1 MPTTIN
7 TFHIIFTLLATGLLF
22 GLGFSLAQM
31 IVSWPAGRVAA
42 GAAIIGVLILI
53 IAWFIP

>member
-1 MPTTIN
+1 MPAAIN
-7 TFHIIFTLLATGLLF
+7 SIHIVFTLLATGLLF

-42 GAAIIGVLILI
+42 GAALVGVMILIL
-53 IAWFIP
+53 AWLV